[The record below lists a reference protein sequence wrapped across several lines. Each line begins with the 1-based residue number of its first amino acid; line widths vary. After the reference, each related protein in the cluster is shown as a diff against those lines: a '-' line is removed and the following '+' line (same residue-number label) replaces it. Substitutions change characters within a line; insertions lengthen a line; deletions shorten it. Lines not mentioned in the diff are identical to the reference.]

1 MTVAGNT
8 VSSVQLQVQD
18 NALYRGAV
26 MARSKAIVV
35 GDVQAA
41 LLSLSQGNVVY
52 LQLLGDTL
60 PRLEAALR
68 SEGVRV

>member
-8 VSSVQLQVQD
+8 LSSIQLQVQD
-18 NALYRGAV
+18 NALYRGPV
-26 MARSKAIVV
+26 MARSKAIVTD
-35 GDVQAA
+35 DVQAA
-41 LLSLSQGNVVY
+41 LLSLSQGNVIY

-68 SEGVRV
+68 TEGVRV

>member
-41 LLSLSQGNVVY
+41 LLSLSQGKVVY

>member
-1 MTVAGNT
+1 M
-8 VSSVQLQVQD
+8 QD

>member
-8 VSSVQLQVQD
+8 VSSIQLQVQD
-18 NALYRGAV
+18 NALCRGPV

-35 GDVQAA
+35 GDVGEA

-52 LQLLGDTL
+52 LQLLSDTL
-60 PRLEAALR
+60 PKLEAALR